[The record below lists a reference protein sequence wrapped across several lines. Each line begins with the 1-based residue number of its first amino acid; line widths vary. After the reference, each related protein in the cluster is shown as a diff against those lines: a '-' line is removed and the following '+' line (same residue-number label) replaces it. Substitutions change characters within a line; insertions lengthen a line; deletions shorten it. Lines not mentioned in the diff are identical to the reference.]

1 MSNLELFMQVMIA
14 LIAIIIMAQLM
25 GRAMRLLG
33 QPAVVGEMI
42 SGVLLG
48 PTLFGSLFPETSS
61 YLFPEHIMPVLFV
74 VSNLGLSI
82 YMFLVGAEL
91 DLSLF
96 SKKTLKDASALSAA
110 AVIVPFILGGAAAVL
125 FDEQING
132 MNIDPFSMAIFLGT
146 ALAITAF
153 PMLAR
158 ILQENNMVNTRIGAL
173 SLLSASIQ
181 DVISWCLLGL
191 VTVMCTTQDYSSVL
205 TMIGGAAILVA
216 VMFLVV
222 RPLLQ
227 RVAKKVH
234 AFEDLPTSH
243 FGLVF
248 ILLLVCALI
257 TDSLGLYSVFGGF
270 IIGLALPRG
279 TFYVKAISM
288 RLKDLTVVALLPIF
302 FAFSGLNTDMRQ
314 LVGLDLIVPTLVIL
328 FFAFASKY
336 FSCMFT
342 MRWFSKFSWR
352 DSSAIGGLI
361 NARGLMELI
370 IANIGLSYGLID
382 SGLYAMLVLVA
393 ITSTLAAMPIYTLSQ
408 PKRGG
413 K

>member
-1 MSNLELFMQVMIA
+1 MQVMVA
-14 LIAIIIMAQLM
+14 LITIIIMAQLLGKLM
-25 GRAMRLLG
+25 KFFG

-48 PTLFGSLFPETSS
+48 PTLFGHLFPSLS
-61 YLFPEHIMPVLFV
+61 DHLFPDHIMPVLFV

-96 SKKTLKDASALSAA
+96 NRKTLKDASALSAA

-125 FDEQING
+125 FEEQING
-132 MNIDPFSMAIFLGT
+132 MDIDPFSMAIFLGT

-158 ILQENNMVNTRIGAL
+158 ILQENNMVNTRIGGL

-191 VTVMCTTQDYSSVL
+191 VTVMCTTRDYSSIL
-205 TMIGGAAILVA
+205 TMIAGALVLVA

-222 RPLLQ
+222 RPILQ
-227 RVAKKVH
+227 KMAKKVH
-234 AFEDLPTSH
+234 SFEDLPSSH
-243 FGLVF
+243 FGVVFVLVL
-248 ILLLVCALI
+248 ICALI
-257 TDSLGLYSVFGGF
+257 TDRLGLYSVFGGF
-270 IIGLALPRG
+270 IIGLALPHDG
-279 TFYVKAISM
+279 FYVKAISM
-288 RLKDLTVVALLPIF
+288 RLKDLTVVALLPVF

-314 LVGLDLIVPTLVIL
+314 LMELDLVTPTLVIL
-328 FFAFASKY
+328 LFAFASKY

-370 IANIGLSYGLID
+370 IANVGLSYALID
-382 SGLYAMLVLVA
+382 NSLYSMLVLVA
-393 ITSTLAAMPIYTLSQ
+393 ITSTVAAMPIYTLSRH
-408 PKRGG
+408 KRA
-413 K
+413 KN